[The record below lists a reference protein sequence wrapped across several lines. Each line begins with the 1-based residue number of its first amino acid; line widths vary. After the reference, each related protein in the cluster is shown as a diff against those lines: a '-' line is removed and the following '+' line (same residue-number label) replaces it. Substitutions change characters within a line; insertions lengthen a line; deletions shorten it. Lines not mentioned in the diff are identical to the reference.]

1 MTQTV
6 VNSKAVNF
14 IHDWSLQKVTDH
26 SETIHKWHTNWDN
39 NKKFEE
45 MILKE
50 SKGYHL
56 EMRAMKR
63 HFELK
68 YAAHRDKTDFY
79 IEGLERGLNET
90 KLQY

>member
-1 MTQTV
+1 
-6 VNSKAVNF
+6 
-14 IHDWSLQKVTDH
+14 
-26 SETIHKWHTNWDN
+26 
-39 NKKFEE
+39 

-68 YAAHRDKTDFY
+68 YATLQDKCDFY

-90 KLQY
+90 KLYYQQEINRLLMQKEDLDSELYRIS

>member
-1 MTQTV
+1 
-6 VNSKAVNF
+6 
-14 IHDWSLQKVTDH
+14 
-26 SETIHKWHTNWDN
+26 
-39 NKKFEE
+39 

-68 YAAHRDKTDFY
+68 YATLQDKSEFY

-90 KLQY
+90 KLFY